1 MATTI
6 IYDGSAGNINGN
18 TPFGTHDSDSNFQTD
33 GPKVANWCAK
43 RLGYPIV
50 DIELQDENF
59 FACFEEAVT
68 EYSSQVNRFN
78 IRENLLLA
86 RGSATGSNLTHS
98 TIKQNLNQLIG
109 ISSQYG
115 QEATTPVGG
124 DMRLYSGSISA
135 SKDVQAYDLTN
146 TSNTFL
152 ESGDADTLLNDG
164 TSAYEIK
171 RVFYESSPAL
181 TRFFDPHVGSGMGSQ
196 QMLDGFG
203 WGGMSPAVN
212 YLMMPMYDDLLRV
225 QAIEFNDQIRKSAY
239 SFHLVSNRLH
249 IFPIPTSNFKLRFQ
263 YYKKAERTTL
273 ITDGTAVSDF
283 SNIGYDNMVY
293 TNINHPGRQWIRK
306 YALALTKE
314 LLGSIRGKY
323 GSMPIPNGE
332 VSLDGDTLRSEGAAE
347 RDALVAELRE
357 DLEAASRRMLMERQN
372 DEANFQQET
381 INKIPLNIYI
391 G

>member
-1 MATTI
+1 MATTT
-6 IYDGSAGNINGN
+6 IYNGVVGTIAGS
-18 TPFGTHDSDSNFQTD
+18 TPFGLYDSDSSFVSD
-33 GPKVANWCAK
+33 GPKIVDWCA
-43 RLGYPIV
+43 RRIGYPIV
-50 DIELQDENF
+50 DIELQSGSF

-78 IRENLLLA
+78 IRENLLIA
-86 RGSATGSNLTHS
+86 KGSPTGSNLTHS

-109 ISSQYG
+109 ISSHYG
-115 QEATTPVGG
+115 QEASSPVGG
-124 DMRLYSGSISA
+124 DMRLYSGSISC
-135 SKDVQAYDLTN
+135 SKDVQAYDLSN
-146 TSNTFL
+146 TDNTFL
-152 ESGDADTLLNDG
+152 ESGNAGGVLDDG
-164 TSAYEIK
+164 TSAYEIR
-171 RVFYESSPAL
+171 RVFHEASPAM
-181 TRFFDPHVGSGMGSQ
+181 TRFFDPHMSSGLGSQ
-196 QMLDGFG
+196 QMLSSFG
-203 WGGMSPAVN
+203 WGNMSPAIN

-239 SFHLVSNRLH
+239 SFHLVKNRIH
-249 IFPIPTSNFKLRFQ
+249 IFPIPKSTFNLRFH

-273 ITDGTAVSDF
+273 ITDNTAVSDF
-283 SNIGYDNMVY
+283 SNIKYDDMPY
-293 TNINHPGRQWIRK
+293 IDINAPGKQWIRK
-306 YALALTKE
+306 YSLALVKE

-323 GSMPIPNGE
+323 ASMPIPNGD